1 MSRPVPLLRHALLV
15 ASPLL
20 AVCLSMGQTL
30 NTATATLQPSGATQY
45 QADYL
50 FRLEP
55 FAEPLVVN
63 APYSAD
69 EVQRITQGASS
80 ASAKEPWHLL
90 RKIDRDATGRTRVE
104 RPFSLGLDSLQGPI
118 LIQIFDP
125 ASGWAYILDPQLK
138 IAHRY
143 HPSTTG
149 LSTPESSATSPI
161 EVATATPGHP
171 IRSSTLQSP
180 TVAPKSEAHTATRP
194 ATAPLRPSQ
203 NLGDT
208 LLDELPVHGVQYV
221 TPVQSSDGTSRILRS
236 EIWTSPSLH
245 LVVLSKSV
253 DQETE
258 STVRLI
264 HLTQADPN
272 LALFEI
278 PPGYKLQNEATDF
291 HIRVT
296 FSGAPE
302 SETSAR

>member
-1 MSRPVPLLRHALLV
+1 MSRPAAPART
-15 ASPLL
+15 P
-20 AVCLSMGQTL
+20 GRL

-69 EVQRITQGASS
+69 EVQRITQGASN
-80 ASAKEPWHLL
+80 ASLKGPWHRL
-90 RKIDRDATGRTRVE
+90 RKIDRDAAGRTRVE
-104 RPFSLGLDSLQGPI
+104 RPFSLGLDSLQGRTH
-118 LIQIFDP
+118 IQIFDP
-125 ASGWAYILDPQLK
+125 ASGWAYVLDPQLK

-149 LSTPESSATSPI
+149 PSTPESSATPPI
-161 EVATATPGHP
+161 EVATATPGQP
-171 IRSSTLQSP
+171 IRRSTLQISCSG
-180 TVAPKSEAHTATRP
+180 SEVRGTHRNATRTTP
-194 ATAPLRPSQ
+194 PE

-208 LLDELPVHGVQYV
+208 LLDGLPVHGVQYV
-221 TPVQSSDGTSRILRS
+221 TPVQSSDGTSCILRS
-236 EIWTSPSLH
+236 EIWTSPSLY

-264 HLTQADPN
+264 HLTQAEPN

-278 PPGYKLQNEATDF
+278 PPSYKLQNEATDF
-291 HIRVT
+291 HIHVT
-296 FSGAPE
+296 FSDTPQ
-302 SETSAR
+302 SEISAL